1 MVVKSF
7 HDVFDDIQQLYSF
20 SSSSVLQRRPRSV
33 SEWKRLTSCHPESS
47 PGDQFCFCVFV
58 ALELK
63 KKKMTF
69 LQICRVFQ
77 IFTRKVIINRRESVT
92 KLKRRKGINRLSV
105 DHPKAE

>member
-20 SSSSVLQRRPRSV
+20 SSSSVLRQRPRSV

-63 KKKMTF
+63 KKDDFITDMPGVSDF
-69 LQICRVFQ
+69 YE
-77 IFTRKVIINRRESVT
+77 ES
-92 KLKRRKGINRLSV
+92 
-105 DHPKAE
+105 DHK